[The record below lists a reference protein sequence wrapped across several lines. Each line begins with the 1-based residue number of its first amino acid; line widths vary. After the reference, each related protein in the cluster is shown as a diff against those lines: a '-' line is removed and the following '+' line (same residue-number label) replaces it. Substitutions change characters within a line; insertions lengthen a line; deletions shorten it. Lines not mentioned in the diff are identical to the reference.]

1 LVTKVTYGFSS
12 RKYGDLMTPTDLE
25 KSKPLY
31 SFDLSPQH
39 RTGRIEFD
47 IPYKLDFGVSES
59 GIVGR
64 QATLL
69 SSSQDVRKMNILG
82 KGVIGWN

>member
-1 LVTKVTYGFSS
+1 
-12 RKYGDLMTPTDLE
+12 MTPTDLK

-31 SFDLSPQH
+31 SFELNPQH
-39 RTGRIEFD
+39 STGQIDFHL
-47 IPYKLDFGVSES
+47 PYKLDFGVSES

-69 SSSQDVRKMNILG
+69 SSSRDVDKTSILG

>member
-1 LVTKVTYGFSS
+1 
-12 RKYGDLMTPTDLE
+12 MTPTDLE
-25 KSKPLY
+25 NSKPLY
-31 SFDLSPQH
+31 SFELSPQYS
-39 RTGRIEFD
+39 TERIEFHL
-47 IPYKLDFGVSES
+47 PHRLDFGVSES

-69 SSSQDVRKMNILG
+69 SSSRDMSEMSILG

>member
-1 LVTKVTYGFSS
+1 
-12 RKYGDLMTPTDLE
+12 MTPTDLE
-25 KSKPLY
+25 KSQPLY
-31 SFDLSPQH
+31 SFELSPQH
-39 RTGRIEFD
+39 STGRIEFNL
-47 IPYKLDFGVSES
+47 PYKLDFGVSES

-69 SSSQDVRKMNILG
+69 SSGQDVNRPNILG